1 MAPKFRRNKAQK
13 INEILDATI
22 KLSQEKGPNNF
33 SINDIPQVAN
43 VSIGTVY
50 RYFPQGKEDIL
61 RQILLRNIERQQ
73 QMMKKSEK
81 AHTLDEYWRPIIQ
94 NMRDISDK
102 YDAISDV
109 MIEAAPPDS
118 RLYRE
123 LSEDLMDYY
132 IKMGEEISE
141 LPDVISIPVEK
152 ISLRVGLCFRLIK
165 KVIQAQDMV
174 HLFDDG
180 DLEDYLMKIVEAT
193 FSHEASRL

>member
-61 RQILLRNIERQQ
+61 RQILLRNIERQR
-73 QMMKKSEK
+73 QMMKKREK

-109 MIEAAPPDS
+109 MLEAAPPDS
-118 RLYRE
+118 RLYGE

-132 IKMGEEISE
+132 IKMGEEMSKF
-141 LPDVISIPVEK
+141 PDMVSIPVEK

-180 DLEDYLMKIVEAT
+180 ELEDYLMKIVEAT
-193 FSHEASRL
+193 FSHKNMRV